1 MTPTS
6 KSDQASQ
13 EPSQEVN
20 QEVILAASSPWV
32 AVVLNLVPG
41 LGTGYIY
48 QRRWRAYWISSGL
61 ATAWFVAG
69 GVLGQNVDAVLMP
82 DLVQQNQLIGLGGLL
97 LLAVVT
103 ATEAG
108 LAARRAQP
116 SSRQANP

>member
-1 MTPTS
+1 MTQASNP
-6 KSDQASQ
+6 DQASK
-13 EPSQEVN
+13 ETSRETSK
-20 QEVILAASSPWV
+20 EKALAASSPWV

-69 GVLGQNVDAVLMP
+69 VVLGQNVDSELMP

-108 LAARRAQP
+108 LAARRSQP

>member
-6 KSDQASQ
+6 NPDQASL
-13 EPSQEVN
+13 EISQKASRES
-20 QEVILAASSPWV
+20 ILAASSPWV

-69 GVLGQNVDAVLMP
+69 GVLGQNVDEVLMP
-82 DLVQQNQLIGLGGLL
+82 DLVQQNQLIGIGGLL

>member
-6 KSDQASQ
+6 NPDQASL
-13 EPSQEVN
+13 EISQKASRES
-20 QEVILAASSPWV
+20 ILAASSPWV

-48 QRRWRAYWISSGL
+48 QRRWRAYWICSGL

-69 GVLGQNVDAVLMP
+69 GVLGQNVDEVLMP
-82 DLVQQNQLIGLGGLL
+82 DLVQQNQLIGIGGLL

>member
-6 KSDQASQ
+6 NPDQASQ
-13 EPSQEVN
+13 KASQEVS

-69 GVLGQNVDAVLMP
+69 GVLSQNVDEVLMP
-82 DLVQQNQLIGLGGLL
+82 DLVKQNQLIGLGGLL

>member
-6 KSDQASQ
+6 NPDQASQ
-13 EPSQEVN
+13 ELSQKVSQEI
-20 QEVILAASSPWV
+20 ILAASSPWV
-32 AVVLNLVPG
+32 AVVLNLLPG

-61 ATAWFVAG
+61 ATAWFVVG
-69 GVLGQNVDAVLMP
+69 GVLSQNVDEVLMP